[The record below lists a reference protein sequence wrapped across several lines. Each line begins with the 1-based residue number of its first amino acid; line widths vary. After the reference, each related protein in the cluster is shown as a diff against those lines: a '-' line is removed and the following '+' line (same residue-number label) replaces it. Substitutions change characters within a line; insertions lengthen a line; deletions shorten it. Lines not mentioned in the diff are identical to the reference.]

1 MIQTNIKNTLKKA
14 VTDDMRFRA
23 SEEAQICLSCPLKKC
38 NGSCDRLRSERKKL
52 KGAK

>member
-23 SEEAQICLSCPLKKC
+23 SEEAKICLNC
-38 NGSCDRLRSERKKL
+38 NAKRCKGTCDRLRSERKKL
-52 KGAK
+52 KEKL